1 MMPKIRT
8 IDKGYDEYKE
18 TIDPGT
24 SVSRHDWRQIVIT
37 GQLKSV
43 RRAGNRFLYNL
54 SEMVDFLKNPYDDEE
69 KGKTESSYGKLRRV
83 SG

>member
-1 MMPKIRT
+1 MPKIRT

-37 GQLKSV
+37 GQL
-43 RRAGNRFLYNL
+43 
-54 SEMVDFLKNPYDDEE
+54 SEMVDFLKNPYNDEE
-69 KGKTESSYGKLRRV
+69 TEKTESTSYGKLRRV